1 MRHNLGG
8 MFSKMV
14 KRKRVASPRTEPASQ
29 PRQRARAGVPAKRA
43 GRVSAGV
50 STDLPADP
58 LPPWP
63 VLMTQAP
70 EAAVADVPAS
80 PLSAV
85 CPSLVSFSAGVS
97 TDLPANPLPPWPVLM
112 TQAPEAAVADVP
124 APPLSAVHEVV
135 HVSSSPGR
143 HPFLGCLTRRAGGLP
158 ERTRSPRLK
167 LKASPAPSFLIL
179 VHKKVEGLFLIMKQ
193 A

>member
-70 EAAVADVPAS
+70 EAAVADVPA
-80 PLSAV
+80 
-85 CPSLVSFSAGVS
+85 
-97 TDLPANPLPPWPVLM
+97 
-112 TQAPEAAVADVP
+112 
-124 APPLSAVHEVV
+124 PPLSAVHEVV
-135 HVSSSPGR
+135 HFSSSPGR
-143 HPFLGCLTRRAGGLP
+143 HPFLGCLTRRPGGLP